1 MSSFVVKSI
10 GKALNATSLISAK
23 YASKKALNLFA
34 SPRKGRYNDS
44 QKQLLANAT
53 YNELDYNNL
62 KIATYHYKGS
72 NKTVLLAHGW
82 ESNASRWSYLL
93 DDLKSENYNIVLLD
107 APAHGNSDGK
117 QFNAILYSECI
128 NVVAKAYNPD
138 VLIGHSV
145 GGMAS
150 VFCMHN
156 HNLNFVNKMVLL
168 GAPAHFTGVFTRYK
182 SMMGYNHRISEGLDR
197 IVLERFGKPTD
208 YFSAANFT
216 KEIEAEGL
224 IIHDK
229 KDRIIPYEDALLF
242 ANRYKNSELIT
253 TSGFGHSLKD
263 KSITPRIISFIN
275 KDL

>member
-10 GKALNATSLISAK
+10 GRALNVTSLISSK

-34 SPRKGRYNDS
+34 SPRKGRYNDT
-44 QKQLLANAT
+44 QKQLLTSA
-53 YNELDYNNL
+53 YYKELTYNNL
-62 KIATYHYKGS
+62 KIATYHFKGK
-72 NKTVLLAHGW
+72 NKTILLAHGW

-93 DDLKSENYNIVLLD
+93 DDLLKEEYNVILLD
-107 APAHGNSDGK
+107 GPAHGNSEGK
-117 QFNAILYSECI
+117 QFNAILYSEFI
-128 NVVAKAYNPD
+128 NVVTEVYKPE

-150 VFCMHN
+150 VFCMYN
-156 HNLNFVNKMVLL
+156 HHIDFVKKIVLL
-168 GAPAHFTGVFTRYK
+168 GAPAHFTGVFKRYK
-182 SMMGYNHRISEGLDR
+182 AMMGYNHRISDGLDR

-216 KEIEAEGL
+216 IDIEANGL

-229 KDRIIPYEDALLF
+229 KDKIIPYEDALLF

-253 TSGFGHSLKD
+253 TTGFGHSLRD
-263 KSITPRIISFIN
+263 KSITTSIINFIN
-275 KDL
+275 S